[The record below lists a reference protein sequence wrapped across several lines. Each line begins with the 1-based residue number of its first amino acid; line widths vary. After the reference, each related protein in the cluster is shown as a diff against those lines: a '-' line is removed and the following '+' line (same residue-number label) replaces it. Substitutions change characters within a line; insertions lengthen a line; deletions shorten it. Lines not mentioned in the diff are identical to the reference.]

1 MIVLQG
7 RYTGRKEVF
16 IRSFDDETSERPY
29 DHCLVA
35 AIKKYPTKVI
45 HKDSAKK
52 TAKKSRVKFVCYSY

>member
-7 RYTGRKEVF
+7 RYTGCKEVI
-16 IRSFDDETSERPY
+16 IRSFDDETRDLHY
-29 DHCLVA
+29 DHSLVA

-52 TAKKSRVKFVCYSY
+52 TAKKSRVKFVCCSH